1 MPTMVGKEK
10 ERGKERGEGDAIKNR
25 YAQKNSGYGA
35 VPIRTYAIFQPLR
48 SKVKLATYL
57 KWGCTGVST

>member
-10 ERGKERGEGDAIKNR
+10 ERRKERGEGDAIKNR

-35 VPIRTYAIFQPLR
+35 AHGWQFFRGCLIEQSEFR
-48 SKVKLATYL
+48 SSNGSFAYN
-57 KWGCTGVST
+57 